1 MSDTAAKCPMC
12 TGPVRVVG
20 DSAEGTMHYEMFSVV
35 RDGTAL
41 AALKAE
47 MVAKGRHGMLTDVIG
62 WLTDQAEADDIDG
75 AEWDAEFCRKLAQ
88 SLAERF
94 A

>member
-1 MSDTAAKCPMC
+1 MHRLDFTKG
-12 TGPVRVVG
+12 TVERI
-20 DSAEGTMHYEMFSVV
+20 DSATPPEGFELQE
-35 RDGTAL
+35 GTAL
-41 AALKAE
+41 EALKAE

-62 WLTDQAEADDIDG
+62 WLTDQAEADDVDG